1 MYNRGIE
8 ILEGINLNIL
18 NHLRIGNL
26 VSKWPIIQGGMGI
39 GISLSSLAG
48 AVAKE
53 GGIGIISG
61 VQIGYREEDFLKNN
75 LEANKRAM
83 RKEIRKARE
92 IAPEGII
99 GVNLLAAMTTYN
111 ELITTAIEEGIDLI
125 VTGAGLPL
133 ELPQMVKGTNTKIA
147 PVVSS
152 GKAAKLISK
161 VYDKKFGI
169 PADMFIVEGPLA
181 GGHLGFKK
189 DVMESET
196 YMNLEDILK
205 EVLEEIRPFEEK
217 YGVKIP
223 VVVAGGIFDG
233 KDVAYYMNLGASG
246 VQMGTR
252 FVGTEECN
260 ADLEFKKAYI
270 NAKKEDIRLVNSPV
284 GMPGRAIRNSFTD
297 KMDEGNIPVK
307 RCYNCLIPCD
317 PRTTP
322 YCISDALMHSAEGQ
336 EGLIFAGS
344 NAYRVSEI
352 VTVKELMTKLVS
364 EANEYLAE

>member
-1 MYNRGIE
+1 M
-8 ILEGINLNIL
+8 
-18 NHLRIGNL
+18 NHLRIGNR
-26 VSKWPIIQGGMGI
+26 VAKWPIIQGGMGI

-61 VQIGYREEDFLKNN
+61 VQIGYREEDFQKNN

-83 RKEIRKARE
+83 REEIRKARE
-92 IAPEGII
+92 ITPEGII
-99 GVNLLAAMTTYN
+99 GVNLLAAMTTYD
-111 ELITTAIEEGIDLI
+111 ELIRTAIEEGIDLI

-133 ELPQMVKGTNTKIA
+133 ELPKMVEGTETKIA

-152 GKAAKLISK
+152 GKAARLISK
-161 VYDKKFGI
+161 VYDKKFKI

-189 DVMESET
+189 EVMENES
-196 YMNLEDILK
+196 YMDLEDILK
-205 EVLEEIRPFEEK
+205 EVLEAIRPFEEK
-217 YGVKIP
+217 YEVKIP

-233 KDVAYYMNLGASG
+233 KDIAHYLQLGASG

-252 FVGTEECN
+252 FVTTEECN
-260 ADLEFKKAYI
+260 ADLDFKMSYVHAKA
-270 NAKKEDIRLVNSPV
+270 EDIRLVKSPV
-284 GMPGRAIRNSFTD
+284 GMPGRAIENDFTR
-297 KMDEGNIPVK
+297 KLDEGNIPVK

-322 YCISDALMHSAEGQ
+322 YCISDALIHSAEGT
-336 EGLIFAGS
+336 EGLIFAGA
-344 NAYRVSEI
+344 NAFRVNEI
-352 VTVKELMTKLVS
+352 ISVKELMRKLIEETRDHLDS
-364 EANEYLAE
+364 

>member
-1 MYNRGIE
+1 M
-8 ILEGINLNIL
+8 NIM
-18 NHLRIGNL
+18 NHLRIGNR
-26 VSKWPIIQGGMGI
+26 VAKWPIIQGGMGI
-39 GISLSSLAG
+39 GISLSALAG
-48 AVAKE
+48 AVAKD

-61 VQIGYREEDFLKNN
+61 VQIGYREEDFQKNN

-83 RKEIRKARE
+83 REEIRKARE

-99 GVNLLAAMTTYN
+99 GVNLLAAMTTYD
-111 ELITTAIEEGIDLI
+111 ELIRTAIEEGIDLI

-133 ELPQMVKGTNTKIA
+133 ELPKMVEGTETKIA

-152 GKAAKLISK
+152 GKAARLISK
-161 VYDKKFGI
+161 VYDKKFSI

-189 DVMESET
+189 EVMENES
-196 YMNLEDILK
+196 YMDLEDILK
-205 EVLEEIRPFEEK
+205 EVLEAIRPFEEK
-217 YGVKIP
+217 YEVKIP

-233 KDVAYYMNLGASG
+233 KDIAHYLQLGASG

-252 FVGTEECN
+252 FVATEECN
-260 ADLEFKKAYI
+260 ADLDFKMSYVHAR
-270 NAKKEDIRLVNSPV
+270 AEDIRLVKSPV
-284 GMPGRAIRNSFTD
+284 GMPGRAIENDFTR
-297 KMDEGNIPVK
+297 KLDEGNIPVK

-322 YCISDALMHSAEGQ
+322 YCISDALIHSAEGT

-344 NAYRVSEI
+344 NAFRVNEI
-352 VTVKELMTKLVS
+352 ISVKELMRKLIEETREHLDS
-364 EANEYLAE
+364 

>member
-1 MYNRGIE
+1 M
-8 ILEGINLNIL
+8 NIM
-18 NHLRIGNL
+18 NHLGIGNR
-26 VSKWPIIQGGMGI
+26 VAKWPIIQGGMGI

-61 VQIGYREEDFLKNN
+61 VQIGYREEDFQKNN

-83 RKEIRKARE
+83 REEIRKARE

-99 GVNLLAAMTTYN
+99 GVNLLAAMTTYD
-111 ELITTAIEEGIDLI
+111 ELIRTAIEEGIDLI

-133 ELPQMVKGTNTKIA
+133 ELPRMVEGTETKIA

-152 GKAAKLISK
+152 GKAARLISK
-161 VYDKKFGI
+161 VYDKKFSI

-189 DVMESET
+189 EVMENEN
-196 YMNLEDILK
+196 YMDLEDILK
-205 EVLEEIRPFEEK
+205 EVLEAIRPFEEK
-217 YGVKIP
+217 YEVKIP

-233 KDVAYYMNLGASG
+233 KDIAHYLQLGASG

-252 FVGTEECN
+252 FVATEECN
-260 ADLEFKKAYI
+260 ADLDFKMSYVHAR
-270 NAKKEDIRLVNSPV
+270 AEDIRLVKSPV
-284 GMPGRAIRNSFTD
+284 GMPGRAIENDFTR
-297 KMDEGNIPVK
+297 KLDEGNIPVK

-322 YCISDALMHSAEGQ
+322 YCISDALIHSAEGT
-336 EGLIFAGS
+336 EGLIFAGA
-344 NAYRVSEI
+344 NAFRVNEI
-352 VTVKELMTKLVS
+352 ISVEELMRKLIEETREHLDS
-364 EANEYLAE
+364 